1 MGQDQQLLRR
11 HVVRARFHAV
21 PFAMVTSVGLRG
33 GEIRV
38 LGHGV
43 SFPSLGYEVV
53 VVSHDGV
60 DGNSLGAAR
69 RTQATSVP
77 ECEKFG
83 SSELAGMAWAG

>member
-21 PFAMVTSVGLRG
+21 PLAMATSIGLRS

-38 LGHGV
+38 LRHGV
-43 SFPSLGYEVV
+43 FFPSLGHEIV

-60 DGNSLGAAR
+60 DGNTLR
-69 RTQATSVP
+69 AT
-77 ECEKFG
+77 G
-83 SSELAGMAWAG
+83 LT